1 MTADLIDQPLFEE
14 FDLEQVRSIEIT
26 KFNDDR
32 NELEGMR
39 LRRKADQWI
48 FPDKGNFVCTA
59 APLIA
64 AVRGSLNERKVREFM
79 SDKEEDHIKYGVVD
93 PARYGSSVRSSL
105 GTKLVLEDR
114 QGKVIA
120 SLIVGKGVKSDS
132 QVPQRFVRI
141 PDQPNVYVIDFD
153 ARILTTDFD
162 QWVDPNLLQLATQ
175 SNPNG
180 QQTVEVIINNYR
192 FDPALIANADDRE
205 LIYRAKFKL
214 DPKRRQLAF
223 DSLEIPLPG
232 VGQWKQITPN
242 ETQMQ
247 ELAQW
252 TSVAAKLD
260 VANVKRKSAELISV
274 LRNPTEDAS
283 EETLNE
289 LVSFGF
295 HKTGFE
301 NGAFQFDA
309 TGGQFTIV
317 SREGVR
323 FNLYVGVFDTGATE
337 NTSGSLARYLM
348 ITVDVDYS
356 SFPEPVAADDPEDKT
371 YLRAVEERKTNLSK
385 ARKTATDLNRIQ
397 ADWFYIIDDSILSKL
412 IPALT
417 FDSPAATTEPTENDA
432 SAPAANDETD
442 QPADEEKK

>member
-1 MTADLIDQPLFEE
+1 MTSRCLKNSIWSRW
-14 FDLEQVRSIEIT
+14 RSIEIT

-32 NELEGMR
+32 NELEGIR

-48 FPDKGNFVCTA
+48 FLDKGNFVCTA

-93 PARYGSSVRSSL
+93 PARYSTSVRSSL

-132 QVPQRFVRI
+132 QVAQRFVRI

-153 ARILTTDFD
+153 ARILTTDFS

-180 QQTVEVIINNYR
+180 QQTVEVIIDNYR
-192 FDPALIANADDRE
+192 FDPALIANADDRK
-205 LIYRAKFKL
+205 LIYQAKFKL

-223 DSLEIPLPG
+223 DSLAIPLPG

-242 ETQMQ
+242 ETQMR

-260 VANVKRKSAELISV
+260 VANVKRKSKELISV

-301 NGAFQFDA
+301 NAAFQFNA

-317 SREGVR
+317 TREGVR
-323 FNLYVGVFDTGATE
+323 FNLYVGVFDTGSTE
-337 NTSGSLARYLM
+337 NTSASLARYLM

-356 SFPEPVAADDPEDKT
+356 SFPEPAAPDDPLDKT
-371 YLRAVEERKTNLSK
+371 YLRAVEERKSNLGK

-397 ADWFYIIDDSILSKL
+397 ADWFYIIDDAILSKL

-417 FDSPAATTEPTENDA
+417 FDSPAATTGPTENEA
-432 SAPAANDETD
+432 SAPAANDETAK
-442 QPADEEKK
+442 PADEEKK